1 MNQSYRLVWS
11 AVRGAWAVVSEL
23 TKSHAKSVVMAS
35 VVIAAVVP
43 MQVQAVLISSGDLSV
58 QDLKV
63 GHLASTGVTEFE
75 VGGTFGMASTNFA
88 VLRASGVGSMV
99 DLGGGTYHLSTAS
112 GSEAAIE
119 SLGDLGKGGID
130 FSKANKVILTTGQ
143 RAGLEAS
150 KGGHIQL
157 SELDLTHSHSS
168 GMANVASILS
178 QDEGSVITLRKAKIE
193 NSTSGVGIESLNG
206 GEIIINELAYASTN
220 AHSGLLL
227 TGTKNSQMTI
237 GSLTGAQSRIS
248 NGNGNL
254 ITVNAKAATLMLN
267 HIEVTGNAANTTKLM
282 HMTVVTRQRPI
293 GL

>member
-1 MNQSYRLVWS
+1 
-11 AVRGAWAVVSEL
+11 
-23 TKSHAKSVVMAS
+23 
-35 VVIAAVVP
+35 

-75 VGGTFGMASTNFA
+75 VGGTFGMASNNFA
-88 VLRASGVGSMV
+88 VLKASGAGSMV

-130 FSKANKVILTTGQ
+130 FSKANKVTLTTGQ
-143 RAGLEAS
+143 RAGLQAS

-178 QDEGSVITLRKAKIE
+178 QDEGSVITNRQAKIE